1 MKIRVDFR
9 REDTSIRI
17 LSHGYAGRYWIK
29 LCTSKDIM
37 PVGVKVKMY
46 IAHHLQVPRHKY
58 LRRVNLDTISV
69 YGQELYGD
77 SQEEKEV
84 LNECVDMTQVSRV
97 CQLIASSVML
107 TMYLTGKEECQ
118 GQGLRLVIV

>member
-9 REDTSIRI
+9 HEDTSIRI

-29 LCTSKDIM
+29 LWRSKDIM

-46 IAHHLQVPRHKY
+46 VAHHLQVPRHRY
-58 LRRVNLDTISV
+58 LHRVNLDTISM

-77 SQEEKEV
+77 SEDDKE
-84 LNECVDMTQVSRV
+84 LLDKCVDMTQVSPV
-97 CQLIASSVML
+97 CQLIASSAML
-107 TMYLTGKEECQ
+107 TMYLTGKEECR
-118 GQGLRLVIV
+118 GQGVRHVIQ